1 MCAYSIWLESVY
13 YFSFCTIYS
22 AVGLC
27 NTSFRYS
34 FYYRVE
40 EVQKVVYLL
49 LSISSSD
56 SINRDVSYTGAL
68 GTGLLPHTGRAQGS
82 IALDFA
88 QAHGY
93 AVFG

>member
-1 MCAYSIWLESVY
+1 M
-13 YFSFCTIYS
+13 
-22 AVGLC
+22 
-27 NTSFRYS
+27 
-34 FYYRVE
+34 
-40 EVQKVVYLL
+40 QKVVYLL

-56 SINRDVSYTGAL
+56 SINRCFSHTGAL

-82 IALDFA
+82 IALDFT